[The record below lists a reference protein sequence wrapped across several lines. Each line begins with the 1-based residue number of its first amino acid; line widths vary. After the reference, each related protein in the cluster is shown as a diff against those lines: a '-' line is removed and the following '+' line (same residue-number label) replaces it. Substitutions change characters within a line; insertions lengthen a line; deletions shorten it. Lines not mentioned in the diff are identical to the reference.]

1 MYFSR
6 FECVSGLEDWLS
18 TVQFNYVGSSPS
30 KTPQVFE
37 LTNRTEERDR
47 KAFLAEQQQQ
57 QQQQQSSSSSSASL
71 NPPAISLAEQLVEHV
86 VRLLQTGMR
95 GGLRGAFE
103 AVKILDR
110 LPDQIVVPYP
120 DVSFTSSLLQR
131 PSLWFRS
138 DQELEAA
145 SSDPAMQG
153 TMAALKGYEIAHV
166 PTKFVK
172 STLFVVNSAAA
183 AVADGGNTS
192 SISKSAGSQLRMFI
206 RVCLQQRCMLAVIE
220 LLLGFL
226 HANDGALADFLYVHP
241 SASPLLHD
249 ATQPGLIA
257 LLRRFGGPP
266 LIVRAVA
273 QAAGVSIGPLLE
285 APWDPVAC
293 GCTEQPVLATW
304 SMWFAKEGLR
314 LKWNLEYCLP
324 SDAGQPDYVSV
335 DGVPAGL
342 AGGLASGGKAAAAD
356 PTPRT
361 DRNGNEQDDD
371 KGSVAGSTTRI
382 VKRIIRVPKKS
393 GRVGTSAAAAAA
405 GGGPTSPGM
414 DPVDDGFAQDE
425 SQQQQQQQPQQ
436 QPKPVGRVR
445 AATIVSTTI
454 VAKPAVVAVAAAPAA
469 GESPRPN
476 DTTVK
481 REPAKSLP
489 PQSAKTPE
497 KPAVVAV
504 APAVVAAKPEQATD
518 SNNNNDD
525 DGANDN
531 AATSTDASR
540 PHTNPDIARRERHGK
555 KLAEIE
561 AGRQAAVR
569 GIEQAAE
576 KQAALVDGTIARWE
590 RERREFQQTTL
601 ADSVQPLLEAYAALV
616 YAKYSA
622 ALNRGAL
629 AESKMMTC
637 FDPQSGSAATAT
649 SDLTPARA
657 WARPSAAA
665 AVALED
671 EDDRRVAGKR
681 NDPLSW

>member
-47 KAFLAEQQQQ
+47 KAFLAEQAQQQQ
-57 QQQQQSSSSSSASL
+57 QQQQQSSPSCASL
-71 NPPAISLAEQLVEHV
+71 PPAISLAEQLVEHM

-192 SISKSAGSQLRMFI
+192 SISKSPGSQLRMFI

-342 AGGLASGGKAAAAD
+342 AGGLASGGKAAAD

-405 GGGPTSPGM
+405 AGGAPTSPGV
-414 DPVDDGFAQDE
+414 DPVDDAFAQDE
-425 SQQQQQQQPQQ
+425 SQQQQPPQQQ

-454 VAKPAVVAVAAAPAA
+454 VAKPTVAAVAAAPTA
-469 GESPRPN
+469 GESPRPS
-476 DTTVK
+476 DSAK

-489 PQSAKTPE
+489 PQLAGAKSPE
-497 KPAVVAV
+497 KPAVAAV
-504 APAVVAAKPEQATD
+504 ADKPEQGND
-518 SNNNNDD
+518 SKNNDD
-525 DGANDN
+525 DNCAIDN
-531 AATSTDASR
+531 TATGTDASR

-561 AGRQAAVR
+561 AGKQAAVR

-590 RERREFQQTTL
+590 RERHEFQQTTL

-616 YAKYSA
+616 YAKWSA

-629 AESKMMTC
+629 AESKMMSC
-637 FDPQSGSAATAT
+637 FDPQSGSAAASAT
-649 SDLTPARA
+649 TDMTPARA

-681 NDPLSW
+681 NDPLAW